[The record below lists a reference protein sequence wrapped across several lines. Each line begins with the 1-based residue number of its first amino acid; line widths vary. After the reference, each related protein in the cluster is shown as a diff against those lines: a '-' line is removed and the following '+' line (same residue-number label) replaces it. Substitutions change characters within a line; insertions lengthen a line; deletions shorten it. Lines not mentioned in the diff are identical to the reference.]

1 MRTDRPYQRVCT
13 HRSYQMRKY
22 SLAVVAVTRGVLDNS
37 CWNKFHRPRNDTYV
51 WAPAS
56 CSKKPPTAK
65 ECCELQRSGC
75 EPRAVRSASAA
86 RLVFYGSS
94 SDDKCVCW
102 FTAVVLA
109 TCCRIFFIFYGVST
123 GNHLFLPAGSQTSPA
138 RAFYA
143 GWQPCDTYRNYLRL
157 QSALIGFRQ

>member
-75 EPRAVRSASAA
+75 DPRAVPSTCRCCMERAA
-86 RLVFYGSS
+86 TG
-94 SDDKCVCW
+94 VCW

-109 TCCRIFFIFYGVST
+109 TCLQYFLFCVSGFNGEVLVFCRQVLKLRLRGLST
-123 GNHLFLPAGSQTSPA
+123 RAGS
-138 RAFYA
+138 RAIRTA
-143 GWQPCDTYRNYLRL
+143 TTYDYRVH
-157 QSALIGFRQ
+157 S